1 MNEYFD
7 SDENN
12 RNFVIDDKENE
23 TSKTERMDTSLQ
35 EFKEFKAKTKN
46 KSNLKT
52 YIALV
57 LASSLISST
66 AVGGA
71 LYSKFS
77 KELKKQEA
85 LIQKADNYFA
95 VDNFGNK
102 SDNSSKA
109 QDKVE
114 KTALPEGS
122 AVTEIAKKVGPSVV
136 GIRMT
141 VANPQSQFFG
151 IDLGQSE
158 AEGSDVIISSD
169 GYIMTNYHVVEYA
182 DPKNNSSRN
191 TTLEVFLPDDR
202 QTKATFIGGDS
213 KTDLAVIK
221 IDLEDLPVAELGD
234 SSQLQVGEL
243 AVAIGNPLGME
254 FAGSVTAGVI
264 SALDRKV
271 TTDDKILNL
280 IQTDA
285 AINPGNS
292 GGALVN
298 SRGQVIGI
306 NTIKISVTGVEGL
319 GFAIPINDAKPIID
333 QLIMFGY
340 VKGRPFIG
348 ITGREI
354 TEIIAKQ
361 YGVPVGIFVMDVT
374 VGSGAD
380 KAGIRSGDIIVSL
393 ADREGKTMKDL
404 DEIKKDY
411 KAGDKVNVIVVREGE
426 RLTLELVFSEER

>member
-7 SDENN
+7 LGEN
-12 RNFVIDDKENE
+12 NE
-23 TSKTERMDTSLQ
+23 TSKTERADASLQ
-35 EFKEFKAKTKN
+35 EFQAKTKN
-46 KSNLKT
+46 KSSLKT

-85 LIQKADNYFA
+85 LIQKADNDFTI
-95 VDNFGNK
+95 DNSGNYSGK
-102 SDNSSKA
+102 NSDNNSANSSK
-109 QDKVE
+109 DEDRVI
-114 KTALPEGS
+114 KTALFEGS

-158 AEGSDVIISSD
+158 AEGSGVIISSD

-182 DPKNNSSRN
+182 DPKNSTSRN

-202 QTKATFIGGDS
+202 QTKAIFIGGDS

-221 IDLEDLPVAELGD
+221 IDLDNLPVAELGD

-243 AVAIGNPLGME
+243 AVAIGNPLGLE

-298 SRGQVIGI
+298 SSGQVIGI

-354 TEIIAKQ
+354 TEIISKQ

-374 VGSGAD
+374 SGSGAD
-380 KAGIRSGDIIVSL
+380 KAGIRPGDIIVSL
-393 ADREGKTMKDL
+393 ADRNVKTMKDL
-404 DEIKKDY
+404 DEIKKNY
-411 KAGDKVNVIVVREGE
+411 KAGDMVNVVVVREGT
-426 RLTLELVFSEER
+426 RLTLDLVFSEER